1 MKYGNKGVT
10 TKQRMQKDPIQ
21 LYLDLMK
28 KCLSF
33 FIWGEI
39 PHPVDIGALNQQ
51 QQAAWLAL
59 RESLADDSYYLMRDI
74 PFDPARREEGLDHP
88 VLAHTMVGLRRL
100 DNIQFCAEDALA
112 AGVPGDLI
120 ETGVWRG
127 GASIFMRAILQA
139 HQIADR
145 NVWVADS
152 FQGLPPPDEEKYPA
166 DKGDQHYLAP
176 HLAVSLETV
185 KANFARYDLLDDQ
198 VRFLPGWFKDTLP
211 VAPIERIAVM
221 RLDGDMYESTMDALT
236 HLYPKLSPG
245 GFVIVDDY
253 GYLESCRQA
262 VNDYRQAQGINDPIW
277 RVDWTGAYWQRGS

>member
-1 MKYGNKGVT
+1 
-10 TKQRMQKDPIQ
+10 MQKDSTQ

-39 PHPVDIGALNQQ
+39 PHPVDIGALNPQ

-100 DNIQFCAEDALA
+100 DNIQFCVEDALA

-139 HQIADR
+139 HQVADR

-198 VRFLPGWFKDTLP
+198 VCFLPGWFKDTLP

-221 RLDGDMYESTMDALT
+221 RLDGDMYEST
-236 HLYPKLSPG
+236 
-245 GFVIVDDY
+245 I
-253 GYLESCRQA
+253 CRQA
-262 VNDYRQAQGINDPIW
+262 V
-277 RVDWTGAYWQRGS
+277 S